1 MVDSLISTTV
11 PFVFDV
17 PQRSVLGP
25 VPFPLYS
32 KPLSSVLS
40 GMAVVITN
48 MLMTQNFLTVC
59 HLVISLLLSP
69 TFTPV
74 SAISVMDAKQQAEA

>member
-17 PQRSVLGP
+17 PQGSVLGP
-25 VPFPLYS
+25 VPFTLYS

-40 GMAVVITN
+40 VMAVVITN
-48 MLMTQNFLTVC
+48 MLMTQKFD
-59 HLVISLLLSP
+59 
-69 TFTPV
+69 
-74 SAISVMDAKQQAEA
+74 SVPAT